1 MGQKR
6 PGNGKKIQLLLQVAL
21 EGGEESRGEEK
32 KDCASVLFLARGE
45 ATQISH

>member
-1 MGQKR
+1 MNDR
-6 PGNGKKIQLLLQVAL
+6 LFD
-21 EGGEESRGEEK
+21 EERKK